1 MKKIGTAF
9 AALLLLVGCFS
20 TAALAQSPK
29 DFGAQVQL
37 TRSEESWNTESDGS
51 GADWDTVL
59 MEYQLKGT
67 GIKSYQGIW
76 VAIDTAVLIPVPYER
91 DGFSFQGKIA
101 DGTIRPDYSSRRLD
115 DSRYYRLR
123 EPVDNGIMV
132 TDKWSFGTFNDTLVA
147 LSADKQTLYL
157 CPQPSQAETVTYDAY
172 TTVVSFRLAILPG
185 AALAKDSIRLVR
197 ADERD
202 LLHQSFIAA
211 MCDGRAGYYYGDSGK
226 DDTLAEPSVVIEAGL
241 LSEEPTPSAPSTDT
255 PGAGVLPEEPTP
267 SAPSTD
273 APGAGVLP
281 EDPIPSHPFTDV
293 PKGAPY
299 EEAVDFVYWWGLF
312 DGVSKTEFAPEK
324 TMTRAMFV
332 TVLGRLAKVDVTGYT
347 DTHFSDVVGGTW
359 YAPYVAWATEQGI
372 VEGYGNGLFG
382 VDDPVTV
389 EQAIVLMARYGT
401 FTGLDTTHTAHPFL
415 FADEEEVSSWAK
427 SAMTWGVSSG
437 IYRGENGYL
446 LPTSPAKRSLVAQIF
461 FEYVSRFV
469 VVS

>member
-1 MKKIGTAF
+1 MKKIGMAL
-9 AALLLLVGCFS
+9 AALLLLVGCLP
-20 TAALAQSPK
+20 TAAMAQSPK
-29 DFGAQVQL
+29 DFGVRVQL
-37 TRSEESWNTESDGS
+37 TRGEQSWNTESDGS

-91 DGFSFQGKIA
+91 DGFSLQSQIA
-101 DGTIRPDYSSRRLD
+101 DGTIRPDYSSRRLE
-115 DSRYYRLR
+115 DSRYYRLKA
-123 EPVDNGIMV
+123 PVDNGITV
-132 TDKWSFGTFNDTLVA
+132 TDKWSFGTFNATLLA

-157 CPQPSQAETVTYDAY
+157 CPQPSQTEAVTYNAY

-185 AALAKDSIRLVR
+185 ASLTEDSVRLVR

-211 MCDGRAGYYYGDSGK
+211 MCDGRTGYYYGDSGK

-241 LSEEPTPSAPSTDT
+241 LPQ
-255 PGAGVLPEEPTP
+255 EPTP

-273 APGAGVLP
+273 APGEGLLP
-281 EDPIPSHPFTDV
+281 QEPIPSHPFTDV

-312 DGVSKTEFAPEK
+312 DGVSKTEFAPEES
-324 TMTRAMFV
+324 MTRAMFV